1 MLTPLRLP
9 QRLLGCATLV
19 WFVASAQAATP
30 SPAPEAL
37 KPLLVTL
44 NERLNIGDLVALT
57 KWDSGKPIQDSAREA
72 QVIANAKALAT
83 ERNLDPQAVGQLLAA
98 QMEANK
104 LVQYGLL
111 AKWRAAGKAPDTPR
125 PDLANQ
131 IRPRLDEL
139 QNRLLQQYAD
149 FLPLSKDP
157 NCANWLAKA
166 RANLTQ
172 DRLHE
177 LALIRATGELC
188 TADQPPA

>member
-1 MLTPLRLP
+1 MFTPLRLP
-9 QRLLGCATLV
+9 HWLISCATLGL
-19 WFVASAQAATP
+19 FVASAQAATP

-44 NERLNIGDLVALT
+44 NERLNIGDLVALS
-57 KWDSGKPIQDSAREA
+57 KWDSGKPIQDSTREA
-72 QVIANAKALAT
+72 QVIFDVRA
-83 ERNLDPQAVGQLLAA
+83 QAVYRKLDQDAISQFVTA

-111 AKWRAAGKAPDTPR
+111 AEWQAAGKAPDTPR
-125 PDLANQ
+125 PDLAKQ

-149 FLPLSKDP
+149 FQPYRQDP
-157 NCANWLAKA
+157 HCADWLTEA
-166 RANLTQ
+166 RAHLTH

-188 TADQPPA
+188 TAGQPHA